1 MSFIEFLKKSIK
13 YLILVLAFIFPIPR
27 LVRLVIVFYLFL
39 SKVFNSFIDYIYK
52 R

>member
-1 MSFIEFLKKSIK
+1 MSFIDFIKKSMR
-13 YLILVLAFIFPIPR
+13 YLVLVLAFIFPVPR

-39 SKVFNSFIDYIYK
+39 GKVFSSFIDYIYK